1 MKVQTTL
8 LLAATSMVLSACVV
22 KSSTPTESVSQTT
35 YGEAIKY
42 SKVDVN
48 ANPLDKTV
56 CDPFGGNNSNSLEQG
71 IKASLHYRIDSMPR
85 MYKSED
91 YVTFAKKSD
100 QKLFFADLNV
110 PTRMF
115 TEGFAT
121 QTNDVLKDDSNNK
134 LIEYFGVKFETI
146 LKLSD
151 TDEEGDYELALL
163 SDDGTTLK
171 VVGGTVAAPTY
182 KTIIANDGDHPTQ
195 MGCASELIHMSKDSA
210 VPLQLTY
217 YQGPRYHIANV
228 LMWRKAAAAGK
239 DALCGKQGN
248 EYFFN
253 PNAGSAELKPYKDL
267 LARGWKVV
275 AKENFF
281 IPKSEAYN
289 PCVEGTKPVIT
300 DFKTVEIL
308 NTGVFL
314 RWTTDIPATSQVKLI
329 NKTTGEVILTQAD
342 NGLRLDHRV
351 QVMDL
356 QPGTTY
362 STQAVSISEDLGNSM
377 SDPMEFTTPGN

>member
-1 MKVQTTL
+1 MKIQTTL
-8 LLAATSMVLSACVV
+8 SIAALSLALSACVV
-22 KSSTPTESVSQTT
+22 KSSSPSEAVSQTT
-35 YGEAIKY
+35 LGEAIKY
-42 SKVDVN
+42 SKVDIN

-56 CDPFGGNNSNSLEQG
+56 CDPFEGEPSPSLEQG
-71 IKASLHYRIDSMPR
+71 IKASLHYRIDGMPR

-115 TEGFAT
+115 TAGFTT
-121 QTNDVLKDDSNNK
+121 QAADTLADDNGQK

-146 LKLSD
+146 LKLAAD
-151 TDEEGDYELALL
+151 DAEGDYELALL

-171 VVGGTVAAPTY
+171 VVGGTVAAPTF

-195 MGCASELIHMSKDSA
+195 MGCASELLHMSRDTS

-228 LMWRKAAAAGK
+228 LMWRKVDKLSK
-239 DALCGKQGN
+239 DVSCGKLGN
-248 EYFFN
+248 EYYFN
-253 PNAGSAELKPYKDL
+253 PDTGAAQKPYKDL

-281 IPKSEAYN
+281 IPKTEAYN
-289 PCVEGTKPVIT
+289 PCVEGTKPVISNLRT
-300 DFKTVEIL
+300 TEIL

-314 RWTTDIPATSQVKLI
+314 AWNTDIPATSQVKLV
-329 NKTTGEVILTQAD
+329 NKATGEVIVTDSD
-342 NGLRLDHRV
+342 NGLRERHNV

-356 QPGTTY
+356 QPKTVYTV
-362 STQAVSISEDLGNSM
+362 QAVSISEDLGKTL
-377 SDPMEFTTPGN
+377 SDIIEFETQ